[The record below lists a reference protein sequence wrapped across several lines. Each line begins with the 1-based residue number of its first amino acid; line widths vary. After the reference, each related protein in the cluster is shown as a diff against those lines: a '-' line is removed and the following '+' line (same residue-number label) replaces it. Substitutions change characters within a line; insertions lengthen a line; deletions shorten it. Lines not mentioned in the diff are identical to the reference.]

1 MWVIA
6 PVKSPTVY
14 SGYEQGFVH
23 IDVAF
28 VCVQL
33 LASAMTV

>member
-14 SGYEQGFVH
+14 SGYEQSFVQT
-23 IDVAF
+23 DVAF

-33 LASAMTV
+33 LASATTV